1 MTLVNRRT
9 IKCDE
14 PGCPATFTLLRAYFA
29 SKGRRSGMIR
39 ARARGTQHWTADR
52 EKDRCRNHSGS
63 GPTAGAAD

>member
-29 SKGRRSGMIR
+29 SKGHRSGMIR
-39 ARARGTQHWTADR
+39 GPCPRHPALDDR
-52 EKDRCRNHSGS
+52 LGE
-63 GPTAGAAD
+63 GPLP